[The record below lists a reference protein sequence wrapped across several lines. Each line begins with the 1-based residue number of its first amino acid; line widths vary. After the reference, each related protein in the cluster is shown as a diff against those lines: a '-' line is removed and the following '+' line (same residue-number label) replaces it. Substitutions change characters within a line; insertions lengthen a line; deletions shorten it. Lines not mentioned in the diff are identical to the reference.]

1 MVKRQPSK
9 KEEIAMSNKKFSKL
23 LVLSAMGLLTL
34 TACSSTSEI
43 VAKPSTYKD
52 DIVTIEGKDDIQ
64 NNVLSVIY
72 DALHDGS
79 IDNEVFSKIM
89 FKYSE
94 SVFGTYNRV
103 TAKDEETIT
112 LEEAA
117 ADASADGGYVKIN
130 AFIKAHKVYWFY
142 NDEGKHVSDEN
153 PDVEVDDD
161 TFVPCQTERD
171 NVVAKYK
178 AVEKRIA
185 ELMYAKISGGS
196 YTEKHFFDELK
207 FVKSLYEAGDNV
219 GYEAAKADRNN
230 GDLPK
235 VIVDY
240 KIEKEDVFN
249 ENILHKKYYQNGST
263 LDYVEKKV
271 IPDVYGDLLIEQY
284 LLDEE
289 LASVRNSRA
298 RKINVIKIEKYSGFT
313 NNADALVN
321 DLVNQIYGNL
331 PDALAEHVETDVK
344 TIEDYYDSLFDVY
357 ATVSKGLYKDI
368 QNEAR
373 ALEIIDRLHA
383 IASDVYKL
391 EDEGEDNPYYLH
403 TTYGDLVE
411 DYNDFLKTKAY
422 DDYDN
427 LDMTL
432 YNKFTSNGTVLPEEG
447 FDQEVISIDQSKSI
461 TKGWYIQNS
470 APSLDSNGEITD
482 RLFKLS
488 VANDKIEV
496 GKVSDGVAQETIDK
510 AIEKLSVVD
519 RVQKVNGVWSVRETP
534 DTSEN
539 KYLCSINGAYFL
551 KFDGQYAKDDYKKDI
566 VYDDGS
572 AYYIVQVLE
581 AVKDVKLRNKLSDNS
596 YANTRGSEFLN
607 EVINTVTTLI
617 GETGNYASLSKE
629 YWLEKMNIKYHDQKV
644 YDYFK
649 ANYPDLFD

>member
-1 MVKRQPSK
+1 MAIKKPSK
-9 KEEIAMSNKKFSKL
+9 RKEFVMSNKKFSKL

-43 VAKPSTYKD
+43 IAKPTNYD
-52 DIVTIEGKDDIQ
+52 DEIVTIEGKKDIQ
-64 NNVLSVIY
+64 NNILSIIY

-79 IDNEVFSKIM
+79 FDSEVFSKIM
-89 FKYSE
+89 FEYSE

-103 TAKDEETIT
+103 TAKDETTIT
-112 LEEAA
+112 LE
-117 ADASADGGYVKIN
+117 DAYNDAFANDGYVKIN
-130 AFIKAHKVYWFY
+130 AFIKAHKVYWFRDEDGKHI
-142 NDEGKHVSDEN
+142 NDETKE
-153 PDVEVDDD
+153 EVDDE
-161 TFVPCQTERD
+161 TFTPCKSERD
-171 NVVAKYK
+171 NVVDKFR

-196 YTEKHFFDELK
+196 YTEKHFFDEYK
-207 FVKSLYEAGDNV
+207 FVKSLYEAGESVD
-219 GYEAAKADRNN
+219 YASAKAFHNA
-230 GDLPK
+230 GTLKK

-240 KIEKEDVFN
+240 RIEKEDVFN
-249 ENILHKKYYQNGST
+249 EGILNREFYQSGSNFN
-263 LDYVEKKV
+263 YVEKKV

-298 RKINVIKIEKYSGFT
+298 RKINVIKIDKYSGFT

-321 DLVNQIYGNL
+321 DLVNQIYSDL
-331 PDALAEHVETDVK
+331 PDASDEYVEVDVDV
-344 TIEDYYDSLFDVY
+344 IEEKYEKLFNVY
-357 ATVSKGLYKDI
+357 STVSKGLYKDI
-368 QNEAR
+368 QNDAD
-373 ALEIIDRLHA
+373 ALEVIDRLHA

-391 EDEGEDNPYYLH
+391 EDEEEDYPYYAN
-403 TTYGDLVE
+403 TTYGDLVK
-411 DYNDFLKTKAY
+411 DYKKFKEAVAY

-427 LDMTL
+427 LDLSL
-432 YNKFTSNGTVLPEEG
+432 YNKFTSNGTCLPSEG
-447 FDQEVISIDQSKSI
+447 FDQEYISIAQSKSI

-470 APSLDSNGEITD
+470 APSLDSNSEITN

-488 VANDKIEV
+488 VANDKYEI
-496 GKVSDGVAQETIDK
+496 GKVSDGVAPERISEET
-510 AIEKLSVVD
+510 AKLAEVD
-519 RVQKVNGVWSVRETP
+519 RVYKDNGTWKVRTAPSTK
-534 DTSEN
+534 EN

-551 KFDGQYAKDDYKKDI
+551 KFEGQYAKDDYKKDI

-572 AYYIVQVLE
+572 AYYIVQVIE
-581 AVKDVKLRNKLSDNS
+581 AVKDVKLRNSLSNNS
-596 YANTRGSEFLN
+596 YANTRGSKFLN

-629 YWLEKMNIKYHDQKV
+629 YWLKKMNIKYHDQKV